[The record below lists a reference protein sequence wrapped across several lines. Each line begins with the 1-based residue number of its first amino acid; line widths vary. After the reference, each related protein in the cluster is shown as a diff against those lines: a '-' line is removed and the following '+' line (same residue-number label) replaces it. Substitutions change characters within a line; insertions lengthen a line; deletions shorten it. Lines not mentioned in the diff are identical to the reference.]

1 VNLAALKAKLS
12 AHLEYVKTG
21 EEVVVCERNKPI
33 ARIVPIHI
41 DDQEEHEKELI
52 ARGVMIP
59 QKRNALAAALEWCH
73 DRPNGR
79 VFLTADQR
87 LRQAANLAGFDAKTV

>member
-1 VNLAALKAKLS
+1 MRSVNLAALKAKLS

-52 ARGVMIP
+52 ARGVMTPPKKKRTCSGTGMVSRPP
-59 QKRNALAAALEWCH
+59 QR
-73 DRPNGR
+73 
-79 VFLTADQR
+79 
-87 LRQAANLAGFDAKTV
+87 AGISYR